1 MKPWAEGVL
10 GQVRPETHDKRS
22 HAVAMADSWAATEG
36 IKKARVLQ
44 QVPTDASLPDGCA
57 EPDVESFLAGS

>member
-1 MKPWAEGVL
+1 MTPILKVYIALNEFNL
-10 GQVRPETHDKRS
+10 GAKEQAAKR
-22 HAVAMADSWAATEG
+22 